1 MQLIQTTNIQVTNTN
16 NNKYKQQ
23 LQATNTNNSYEH
35 QIHSTIACN
44 QYKQQLYKQ

>member
-1 MQLIQTTNIQVTNTN
+1 MQLIQTTNIQVTNTDN
-16 NNKYKQQ
+16 KKYKQQ

-44 QYKQQLYKQ
+44 